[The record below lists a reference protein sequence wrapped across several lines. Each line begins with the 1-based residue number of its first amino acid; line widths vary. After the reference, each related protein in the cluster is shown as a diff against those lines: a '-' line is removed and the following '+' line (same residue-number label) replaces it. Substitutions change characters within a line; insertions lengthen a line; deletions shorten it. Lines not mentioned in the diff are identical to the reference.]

1 MSQRCADMFLQ
12 IDSLRIS
19 AILVDMDR
27 IRIVI
32 SMFEWIWIRILCYG
46 YSMDMHYTL
55 ILFYFKILFHV

>member
-1 MSQRCADMFLQ
+1 MFLQ

-46 YSMDMHYTL
+46 YSMDMHYAL
-55 ILFYFKILFHV
+55 KGKSRQK